1 MRIRIIDNVKIR
13 RKNEVIEI
21 EKNFA
26 KWSEKVAK
34 TGQDEKNVPRDF
46 SFIRIQGVKMLG
58 FVSDK
63 REKKETF
70 FFIFPLL
77 ISDGVEAVRRL
88 ISFLSQG

>member
-21 EKNFA
+21 EKNFD

-46 SFIRIQGVKMLG
+46 NFIRIQGVKMLG

-70 FFIFPLL
+70 FSFSLCSYPM
-77 ISDGVEAVRRL
+77 GWRL
-88 ISFLSQG
+88 CED